1 MNTIKLHCTD
11 NDKIVDAEV
20 VNELDGWITAVMN
33 PGDLKITLK
42 RTKPN
47 LYVGQLH
54 GYEFVYKI
62 PA

>member
-11 NDKIVDAEV
+11 NNKLVEAEIISQS
-20 VNELDGWITAVMN
+20 DGWITAVMN
-33 PGDLKITLK
+33 PGDLKLTLK

>member
-11 NDKIVDAEV
+11 NDKLVEAEIISQS
-20 VNELDGWITAVMN
+20 DGWITAVMN

>member
-11 NDKIVDAEV
+11 NDKLVEAEIISQS
-20 VNELDGWITAVMN
+20 DGWITAVMN
-33 PGDLKITLK
+33 PGDLKLTLK
-42 RTKPN
+42 STKPN

>member
-11 NDKIVDAEV
+11 NDKLVEAEIISQS
-20 VNELDGWITAVMN
+20 DGWITAVMN
-33 PGDLKITLK
+33 PGDLELTLK

>member
-11 NDKIVDAEV
+11 NDKLVEAEIISQS
-20 VNELDGWITAVMN
+20 DGWITAVMN
-33 PGDLKITLK
+33 PGDLKLTLK

-54 GYEFVYKI
+54 GYEFVYKM
-62 PA
+62 PV

>member
-11 NDKIVDAEV
+11 NDKLVEAEIISQS
-20 VNELDGWITAVMN
+20 DGWITAVMN
-33 PGDLKITLK
+33 PGDLKLTRK

>member
-1 MNTIKLHCTD
+1 MKTIKLHCTD
-11 NDKIVDAEV
+11 NSKIVDAEV
-20 VNELDGWITAVMN
+20 VSESDGWITAVMN
-33 PGDLKITLK
+33 PGDLKLTLK

>member
-11 NDKIVDAEV
+11 NDKLVKAEIISQS
-20 VNELDGWITAVMN
+20 DGWITAVMN
-33 PGDLKITLK
+33 PGDLKLTLK

>member
-11 NDKIVDAEV
+11 NDKLVEAEIISQS
-20 VNELDGWITAVMN
+20 NGWITAVMN
-33 PGDLKITLK
+33 PGDLKLTLK